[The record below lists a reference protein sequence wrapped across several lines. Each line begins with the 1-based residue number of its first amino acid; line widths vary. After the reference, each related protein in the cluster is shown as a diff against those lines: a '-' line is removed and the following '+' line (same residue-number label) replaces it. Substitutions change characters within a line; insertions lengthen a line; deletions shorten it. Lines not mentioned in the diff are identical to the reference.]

1 MAKSSKN
8 KSSNKPKDSYTADDI
23 TVLEGLEAV
32 RRRPGMYIGSTDERG
47 LHHLIYEV
55 VDNSVDEAMAG
66 FCDSV
71 TITLKEDG
79 SAVIV
84 DDGRGIPI
92 DVHPTTGLTGL
103 QTVMTTLHAGGKFGG
118 GSYKVSGGLHGVGAS
133 VVNALSI
140 HLRAE
145 IRRDGQLYTQNYERG
160 VAIGE
165 MAHEG
170 PAEGQGTTIIFTP
183 DPKIFQDTTFQ
194 FSTLSE
200 RFREM
205 AYLNPGLEISLISEA
220 DDKEATFYFEGG
232 IKSLVKHLNS
242 KRQVLNPDPIYVEKE
257 SDGTRVEVS
266 VQYNDGFAE
275 TVMGFANC
283 IHTVDGGTHLTGF
296 RGALT
301 RAMNDY
307 ARKFKILKDDDPNLQ
322 GEDAREGITAV
333 ISVKL
338 AEPQFEGQT
347 KGKLG
352 NAEVKGQVE
361 SLFAEGLTQHLEE
374 HPQEARRILD
384 KCLTSAR
391 AREAARKAREMVIRK
406 GALESTSLPG
416 KLADCSDKNPENCE
430 LFLVEGNSAGGSAKE
445 GRNRQFQAILPLR
458 GKILN
463 VQKARIDKV
472 FGHEEIRSIAS
483 ALGIGLGGINNGAS
497 ADDENQSESDDS
509 EGLNLSK
516 LRYHKIVLM
525 ADADV
530 DGAHITT
537 LLLTLFYRHFQP
549 LIRMGYVYIAQP
561 PLYRV
566 QIGKNNVHW
575 LYSDQEKDATL
586 LKQALK
592 GLTIRENSEKESKVL
607 YKESQ
612 IKEVLPA
619 LNRLAKAI
627 KDLEYIGYPWPL
639 LVATAQSVVAGERDL
654 TTKDNFTRLKAALLE
669 RDVRIIEEK
678 EPGKITKG
686 TSKAPKETQ
695 QTMFDIEETRNKDN
709 GSFITVQD
717 KESGRTLK
725 LDNSFFALDA
735 SERMTELSTGLREH
749 LEAMGTVFKGERAV
763 GRANSMMDLPDI
775 ISDVSTRGVGVQRY
789 KGLGEM
795 NPKQLWETT
804 LDPEVRTLLKVEI
817 EDAYEA
823 NQLFETLM
831 GEEVKPR
838 ATFIRENALLVENLD
853 V

>member
-8 KSSNKPKDSYTADDI
+8 KDGNKPKDSYTADDI

-71 TITLKEDG
+71 IITLKEDG
-79 SAVIV
+79 SAEII

-140 HLRAE
+140 HLKAE

-160 VAIGE
+160 AAIGE

-170 PAEGQGTTIIFTP
+170 PSEGQGTTIIFTP
-183 DPKIFQDTTFQ
+183 DPEIFKDTTFE
-194 FSTLSE
+194 FSTLVE

-205 AYLNPGLEISLISEA
+205 AYLNPGLEISLIDEA
-220 DDKEATFYFEGG
+220 SDQEATFYFEGG
-232 IKSLVKHLNS
+232 IKSLVKHLNA

-257 SDGTRVEVS
+257 ADGTRVEVS
-266 VQYNDGFAE
+266 VQYNDGFSE

-301 RAMNDY
+301 RALNDY

-338 AEPQFEGQT
+338 GEPQFEGQT

-361 SLFAEGLTQHLEE
+361 SLFAQGLTQHLEE

-445 GRNRQFQAILPLR
+445 GRDRQFQAILPLR

-483 ALGIGLGGINNGAS
+483 ALGVGLGGVTNRAA
-497 ADDENQSESDDS
+497 ADDENPEEPDES

-530 DGAHITT
+530 DGAHIRT

-549 LIRMGYVYIAQP
+549 LIRLGYIYIAQP

-566 QIGKNNVHW
+566 QIGKNNIHW
-575 LYSDQEKDATL
+575 LYSDEEKDTTL

-592 GLTIRENSEKESKVL
+592 GLTIRENSEKESSVL
-607 YKESQ
+607 YKEAQ

-619 LNRLAKAI
+619 LKRLAKAI

-639 LVATAQSVVAGERDL
+639 LVATAQSVIAGEKDL
-654 TTKDNFTRLKAALLE
+654 ANKDNFNRLKAALLE

-678 EPGKITKG
+678 EPGKIVKDKAQP
-686 TSKAPKETQ
+686 SKQTQ
-695 QTMFDIEETRNKDN
+695 QTMFDIQEAAKKDN

-725 LDNSFFALDA
+725 LDHSFFALDA

-749 LEAMGTVFKGERAV
+749 LETMGTVFKGERAV
-763 GRANSMMDLPDI
+763 GRANSMLDLPDI
-775 ISDVSTRGVGVQRY
+775 ITDVSTRGVGVQRY

-804 LDPEVRTLLKVEI
+804 LDPQVRTLLKVEI
-817 EDAYEA
+817 EDAYQA
-823 NQLFETLM
+823 NELFETLM

>member
-205 AYLNPGLEISLISEA
+205 AYLNPGLEISLISEPE
-220 DDKEATFYFEGG
+220 DKEATFYFEGG

-497 ADDENQSESDDS
+497 ADDENQSESADS
-509 EGLNLSK
+509 EGLDLSK

-612 IKEVLPA
+612 IKEILPA

>member
-654 TTKDNFTRLKAALLE
+654 TTKDNFTRLNAALLE

>member
-8 KSSNKPKDSYTADDI
+8 NNSNKPKDSYTADDI

-71 TITLKEDG
+71 RITLKEDG

-194 FSTLSE
+194 FSTLAE

-220 DDKEATFYFEGG
+220 DDQEATFYFEGG

-283 IHTVDGGTHLTGF
+283 IHTIDGGTHLTGF

-497 ADDENQSESDDS
+497 ADDESQSEVDDS

-678 EPGKITKG
+678 EPGKIAKG
-686 TSKAPKETQ
+686 TSKTSKETQ

-709 GSFITVQD
+709 GSFIAIQD
-717 KESGRTLK
+717 KESGRTLR

>member
-1 MAKSSKN
+1 
-8 KSSNKPKDSYTADDI
+8 
-23 TVLEGLEAV
+23 
-32 RRRPGMYIGSTDERG
+32 
-47 LHHLIYEV
+47 
-55 VDNSVDEAMAG
+55 
-66 FCDSV
+66 
-71 TITLKEDG
+71 
-79 SAVIV
+79 
-84 DDGRGIPI
+84 
-92 DVHPTTGLTGL
+92 
-103 QTVMTTLHAGGKFGG
+103 
-118 GSYKVSGGLHGVGAS
+118 
-133 VVNALSI
+133 
-140 HLRAE
+140 
-145 IRRDGQLYTQNYERG
+145 
-160 VAIGE
+160 
-165 MAHEG
+165 
-170 PAEGQGTTIIFTP
+170 
-183 DPKIFQDTTFQ
+183 
-194 FSTLSE
+194 
-200 RFREM
+200 
-205 AYLNPGLEISLISEA
+205 
-220 DDKEATFYFEGG
+220 
-232 IKSLVKHLNS
+232 
-242 KRQVLNPDPIYVEKE
+242 
-257 SDGTRVEVS
+257 
-266 VQYNDGFAE
+266 
-275 TVMGFANC
+275 
-283 IHTVDGGTHLTGF
+283 
-296 RGALT
+296 
-301 RAMNDY
+301 
-307 ARKFKILKDDDPNLQ
+307 
-322 GEDAREGITAV
+322 
-333 ISVKL
+333 
-338 AEPQFEGQT
+338 
-347 KGKLG
+347 
-352 NAEVKGQVE
+352 
-361 SLFAEGLTQHLEE
+361 
-374 HPQEARRILD
+374 
-384 KCLTSAR
+384 
-391 AREAARKAREMVIRK
+391 
-406 GALESTSLPG
+406 
-416 KLADCSDKNPENCE
+416 
-430 LFLVEGNSAGGSAKE
+430 
-445 GRNRQFQAILPLR
+445 
-458 GKILN
+458 
-463 VQKARIDKV
+463 
-472 FGHEEIRSIAS
+472 
-483 ALGIGLGGINNGAS
+483 
-497 ADDENQSESDDS
+497 
-509 EGLNLSK
+509 
-516 LRYHKIVLM
+516 M